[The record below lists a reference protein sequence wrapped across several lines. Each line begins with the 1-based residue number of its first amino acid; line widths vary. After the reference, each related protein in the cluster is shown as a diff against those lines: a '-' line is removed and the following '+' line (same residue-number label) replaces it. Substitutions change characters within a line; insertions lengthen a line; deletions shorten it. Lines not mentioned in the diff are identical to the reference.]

1 MGTMIEDTIT
11 QTQTDFSS
19 LQTFLELR
27 NILAVKPLWTGEVLK
42 L

>member
-27 NILAVKPLWTGEVLK
+27 NILAVKPL
-42 L
+42 